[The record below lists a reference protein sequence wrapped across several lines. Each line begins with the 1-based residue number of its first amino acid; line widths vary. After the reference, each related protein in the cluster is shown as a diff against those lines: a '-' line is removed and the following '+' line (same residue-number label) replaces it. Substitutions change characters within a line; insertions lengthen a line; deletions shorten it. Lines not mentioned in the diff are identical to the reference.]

1 MQIRSSYLVKIARLL
16 VLTFLVGRVGFVA
29 YNATLGGHGIV
40 DIITYELFGFW
51 QDVETTLYLLTPFA
65 LVTLMACLWRRLP
78 LRWVLAPYALAMGVV
93 VGAVVVF
100 DAIMYRYW
108 QFKLGSVMLAYA
120 ASPEGATNS
129 VSPWYIAAVVGSAL
143 SLSLVVG
150 VLSIRFTPRYIE
162 DVRRE
167 GKLSAFV
174 LAVAMLSAIF
184 YDGGM
189 VFKPSRSLFANHA
202 ATNPVYNFCRSF
214 HVGTPVAK
222 RFHTMEQ
229 SACDSLVSELYLQQ
243 ADEHTDTLLRTSRP
257 DILLVMMESFGGQ
270 FVKELGGYPEVAPNL
285 SRLIQEGVWWEN
297 YYSSSFR
304 TDRGTV
310 SLLSGMLPLPDVCLM
325 KETQYHDRLASLPR
339 SLQRA
344 GYRTLSLMGQPMTNM
359 GKGTYLQNMGLQTL
373 DYTAFT
379 PEERQAAWGAHD
391 DVSAQK
397 AVQLMAQK
405 DSAEHL
411 FLFYQ
416 TISSHEPWDV
426 PYNRLENPVLNA
438 FAYTDAAIGAMVDSL
453 KQLPVWDNL
462 LIIILPDHGY
472 LYKQTYETPEFFH
485 APMLWTGGAIR
496 QPRKM
501 DVLMNQSDVA
511 ATLLAQLALPY
522 TAFRWSRN
530 VLGSGYTKPFVYSN
544 YPAGM
549 MWKDASGATIYE
561 LDADR
566 PILQTTDDGGVR
578 LKKAQAVLQASYEEL

>member
-1 MQIRSSYLVKIARLL
+1 MQIRPSFLFKIARLL
-16 VLTFLVGRVGFVA
+16 LLTFLVGRIGFVA
-29 YNATLGGHGIV
+29 YNATLGGHGFADIV
-40 DIITYELFGFW
+40 TYELFGFW
-51 QDVETTLYLLTPFA
+51 QDAVTIAYLLAPFA
-65 LVTLMACLWRRLP
+65 LVTLVACLWRKLP
-78 LRWVLAPYALAMGVV
+78 LRWVMAPYALALGVV
-93 VGAVVVF
+93 VGSVVVF
-100 DAIMYRYW
+100 DAVMYRYW
-108 QFKLGSVMLAYA
+108 QFKLGAVMLAYA

-129 VSPWYIAAVVGSAL
+129 VSPWYIATVVGSAIGL
-143 SLSLVVG
+143 SLLVG
-150 VLSIRFTPRYIE
+150 VLSICFIPRYLE

-174 LAVAMLSAIF
+174 LLVSALSAVF
-184 YDGGM
+184 YDGGT
-189 VFKPSRSLFANHA
+189 VFNPSRSLFVNHA

-214 HVGTPVAK
+214 HVGTPVAE
-222 RFHTMEQ
+222 RFHAMEQ
-229 SACDSLVSELYLQQ
+229 GTCDSLVNVLYAQPT
-243 ADEHTDTLLRTSRP
+243 DESIDTILRTQRP

-270 FVKELGGYPEVAPNL
+270 FVKELGGYPDVAPNL
-285 SRLIQEGVWWEN
+285 SRLIPEGIWWEN

-310 SLLSGMLPLPDVCLM
+310 SLLSGELPLPDVCLM
-325 KETQYHDRLASLPR
+325 KETQYHPRLASLPR
-339 SLQRA
+339 TLQQA

-359 GKGTYLQNMGLQTL
+359 GKGTYLQNIGLETL
-373 DYTAFT
+373 DHTAFT
-379 PEERQAAWGAHD
+379 AEERQAAWGAHD

-397 AVQLMAQK
+397 TVQLIAQK

-426 PYNRLENPVLNA
+426 PYDRLKDPVLNA
-438 FAYTDAAIGAMVDSL
+438 FAYTDAAVGAMVDSL
-453 KQLPVWDNL
+453 RQLPVWDNL

-472 LYKQTYETPEFFH
+472 LYQQTYETPEFFH
-485 APMLWTGGAIR
+485 APMLWLGGAIKE
-496 QPRKM
+496 PRKL

-522 TAFRWSRN
+522 DNFRWSRN

-549 MWKDASGATIYE
+549 MWKDSTGTTIHE

-566 PILQTTDDGGVR
+566 PILQTTDDGGER
-578 LKKAQAVLQASYEEL
+578 LHKARAVLQASYEEL